1 MEKGRWRFWGV
12 QNDPN
17 KAQGEFSRVQSSF
30 FLGNG
35 AAGSPLHLP
44 RLGRFYWNKEK
55 KNQVFCLLQQK
66 KEGGEIPSREAAT
79 DLSPQIFHGRGI
91 PVVIRFGA
99 HQRSHGGATG
109 RPRVTFSTQFPIF
122 MCSGSGFPAL
132 GSRLQ
137 PSKKIW
143 RCLKKNQSSVKNE
156 AVVASFGA
164 SQEGFYS

>member
-55 KNQVFCLLQQK
+55 KKSVFLPVTAEKRGGGNPFQGGCNRPEPPNIPWERNSSCDQVW
-66 KEGGEIPSREAAT
+66 
-79 DLSPQIFHGRGI
+79 
-91 PVVIRFGA
+91 GA
-99 HQRSHGGATG
+99 PEKPRRSHGKAQSD
-109 RPRVTFSTQFPIF
+109 FFYPIPNF
-122 MCSGSGFPAL
+122 YVQWEWIPCSGESTAAF
-132 GSRLQ
+132 
-137 PSKKIW
+137 KKNLEV
-143 RCLKKNQSSVKNE
+143 LKKNQSSVKNE